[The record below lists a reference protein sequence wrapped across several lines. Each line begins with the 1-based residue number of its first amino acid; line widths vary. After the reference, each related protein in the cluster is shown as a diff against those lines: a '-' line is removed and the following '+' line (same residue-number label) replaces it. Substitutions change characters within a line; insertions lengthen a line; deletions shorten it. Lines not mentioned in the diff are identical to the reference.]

1 MKRYNTVE
9 RNAQIVLFLLKAKG
23 IKKIVA
29 SPGTTNIALVGSMQ
43 NDEYFEMYSAPDER
57 SAAYMACGLS
67 VESGEPVVLTC
78 TGATASRNYLPGLT
92 EAYYRKIPVIALTS
106 TQNNCRSGHLYPQF
120 IDRTEHPIDTVKK
133 SYQIP
138 VISKPEDE
146 WECEIKINDALLECR
161 RDGGGPVHI
170 NITTGGEYVDFSVKE
185 IKPCRNIVRH
195 TYDEIM
201 PSLENKKVAI
211 FIGSHKP
218 FSLEETKAIDSFCEQ
233 YNSVVFC
240 DQTSGYKG
248 EYRVLYP
255 LVARQN
261 IADSNLK
268 IDVLIHL
275 GEVSGD
281 YYTTGK
287 FINGPNVWRVSPDGE
302 LRDYFHTLSDV
313 FEMSEFYFFKIYS
326 EKTKE
331 ETVHK
336 EYLNKCLTKRAEVL
350 SLIGELPF
358 SNVWIANQIT
368 NKVPDNS
375 TVHVGILNSLRCWN
389 FFEVSNTVNVFSNV
403 GGFGIDGGVST
414 LIGASL
420 VNPNKLYFGI
430 FGDLAF
436 FYDMNSLG
444 NRHVGSNVRILLVN
458 NGKGTEFRNYVHPG
472 SKFGE
477 EADLFIAAGGHY
489 GNKSH
494 DLVRHYSK
502 DLGFLYLSASNKNEF
517 SNVVGKFLSVEN
529 ISQPILLEVFT
540 SNEDESNALKIIN
553 ELQKDFSTKET
564 IMNLIG
570 EKCINMVRK
579 IIK

>member
-1 MKRYNTVE
+1 M
-9 RNAQIVLFLLKAKG
+9 
-23 IKKIVA
+23 
-29 SPGTTNIALVGSMQ
+29 
-43 NDEYFEMYSAPDER
+43 
-57 SAAYMACGLS
+57 
-67 VESGEPVVLTC
+67 
-78 TGATASRNYLPGLT
+78 
-92 EAYYRKIPVIALTS
+92 
-106 TQNNCRSGHLYPQF
+106 
-120 IDRTEHPIDTVKK
+120 
-133 SYQIP
+133 
-138 VISKPEDE
+138 
-146 WECEIKINDALLECR
+146 
-161 RDGGGPVHI
+161 
-170 NITTGGEYVDFSVKE
+170 
-185 IKPCRNIVRH
+185 
-195 TYDEIM
+195 
-201 PSLENKKVAI
+201 
-211 FIGSHKP
+211 
-218 FSLEETKAIDSFCEQ
+218 
-233 YNSVVFC
+233 
-240 DQTSGYKG
+240 
-248 EYRVLYP
+248 
-255 LVARQN
+255 
-261 IADSNLK
+261 
-268 IDVLIHL
+268 
-275 GEVSGD
+275 
-281 YYTTGK
+281 
-287 FINGPNVWRVSPDGE
+287 
-302 LRDYFHTLSDV
+302 
-313 FEMSEFYFFKIYS
+313 
-326 EKTKE
+326 
-331 ETVHK
+331 
-336 EYLNKCLTKRAEVL
+336 NKCLTKRAEVL